1 MFTDSFRIER
11 VDHSENNPGE
21 DRIQTIGL
29 VGKVLFVV
37 YTERKEAC
45 RLISVRI
52 ANKKESRLYYGN
64 CKENSSDWG
73 STYQISFKRGRRNC
87 KKKIVYDFDSPKLES
102 WMLHDFKPASS
113 EYYKPKKVQIT
124 LKLDADVVAAF
135 KSTGKGHQTKIN
147 DVLRKA
153 IFE

>member
-11 VDHSENNPGE
+11 VDHSENNPVE

-52 ANKKESRLYYGN
+52 ANKKERRLYYGN

-73 STYQISFKRGRRNC
+73 STYQISFKRGRRSC
-87 KKKIVYDFDSPKLES
+87 KKRLSMILI
-102 WMLHDFKPASS
+102 L
-113 EYYKPKKVQIT
+113 Q
-124 LKLDADVVAAF
+124 
-135 KSTGKGHQTKIN
+135 N
-147 DVLRKA
+147 
-153 IFE
+153 

>member
-11 VDHSENNPGE
+11 VDHSENNPVE

-52 ANKKESRLYYGN
+52 ANKKEKRLYYGN

-87 KKKIVYDFDSPKLES
+87 KKKGSIIKFVGFRVSDILPS
-102 WMLHDFKPASS
+102 
-113 EYYKPKKVQIT
+113 
-124 LKLDADVVAAF
+124 AF
-135 KSTGKGHQTKIN
+135 IHY
-147 DVLRKA
+147 L
-153 IFE
+153 

>member
-21 DRIQTIGL
+21 DIIQTIGL

-37 YTERKEAC
+37 YTERKEAY
-45 RLISVRI
+45 RLISARI
-52 ANKKESRLYYGN
+52 ANKKERRLYYGY

-135 KSTGKGHQTKIN
+135 KSTGKGYQTKIN

-153 IFE
+153 IFG